1 MHRRKFHC
9 RWGVSAVE
17 ALGLFACLGAGT
29 IRASYIHANASGRTA
44 LGVDTS
50 KNDASQIAVGYVH
63 DLSKRTALYTTVA
76 RVNNKERAAFVT
88 SGSPALPSPNNG
100 RDSTG
105 FELGIRHR
113 F

>member
-1 MHRRKFHC
+1 
-9 RWGVSAVE
+9 
-17 ALGLFACLGAGT
+17 
-29 IRASYIHANASGRTA
+29 
-44 LGVDTS
+44 
-50 KNDASQIAVGYVH
+50 VH

-88 SGSPALPSPNNG
+88 SASPALPSPNNG

-105 FELGIRHR
+105 VEFGMRHR